1 MLTEAPVAVT
11 PKHEV
16 RRPPDWIRPIGIA
29 AAVVVL
35 QALLVAFFAWPALKL
50 APRDLPLVVGGPPA
64 AAQQV
69 QGRLD
74 QLRPGGFKVTAVADP
89 DQALRNR
96 DAYAAFIPSPD
107 GTLTVH
113 VASAASPTVATLLT
127 QQLSASGAKVVDVV
141 PVDSDDPRGA

>member
-1 MLTEAPVAVT
+1 MSVRFKEDTMVAEAPVTVA
-11 PKHEV
+11 PQHETR
-16 RRPPDWIRPIGIA
+16 RRPPDKLRLIGIA

-50 APRDLPLVVGGPPA
+50 APHDLPVVVGGPPA

-74 QLRPGGFKVTAVADP
+74 QLKPGGFKVTAVADP
-89 DQALRNR
+89 DQALRDR

-113 VASAASPTVATLLT
+113 
-127 QQLSASGAKVVDVV
+127 
-141 PVDSDDPRGA
+141 